1 MKKLLVLMMV
11 LGIAGAANAALLLSV
26 DGQVNPPDSTIEI
39 KESDWVTLDIW
50 GDGATPGGLFLVG
63 LAVDAQGP
71 ATIDISSA
79 QILYVGNANTDPYH
93 FDDPETAAYLGL
105 QNPFIALELVDIP
118 APPTLPNP
126 LEGTLVDG
134 IRLHCDGVG
143 EVTVILMDGE
153 GNILDTQVIHQIVP
167 EPMTLGLLGLGGL
180 FLRRRK

>member
-11 LGIAGAANAALLLSV
+11 LGIASAANAALLISV
-26 DGQVNPPDSTIEI
+26 DGVVDPPDSSIEI
-39 KESDWVTLDIW
+39 MESDWVTLDIW
-50 GDGATPGGLFLVG
+50 GDGVQPGGMFLLG

-71 ATIDISSA
+71 ASLDISGA
-79 QILYVGNANTDPYH
+79 QILYVGNANTDPWI
-93 FDDPETAAYLGL
+93 FDDPDTAAYLGL
-105 QNPFIALELVDIP
+105 QNMFVALELVDIP

-134 IRLHCDGVG
+134 IRLHCDGPG
-143 EVTVILMDGE
+143 EVTILLMDGE
-153 GNILDTQVIHQIVP
+153 GTILDTQVIHQIVP